1 MSPRIRTPTA
11 TYAKLKSLPVA
22 GKLLTEGV
30 SLIEI
35 GAVVVVGVVV
45 VVAIVVVVEGIVV
58 VVVVVVTGTGI
69 NAAIHT

>member
-1 MSPRIRTPTA
+1 MMRTLRA
-11 TYAKLKSLPVA
+11 MYAKLRSSPVA

-30 SLIEI
+30 ALIKI
-35 GAVVVVGVVV
+35 GAVVGVVV
-45 VVAIVVVVEGIVV
+45 VGATV

>member
-1 MSPRIRTPTA
+1 MMRTLRA
-11 TYAKLKSLPVA
+11 MYAKLRSSPVS

-30 SLIEI
+30 ALIKI
-35 GAVVVVGVVV
+35 GAVAVVVVVVVVGVVV
-45 VVAIVVVVEGIVV
+45 VVATVVVVV

>member
-1 MSPRIRTPTA
+1 MRTLRA
-11 TYAKLKSLPVA
+11 MYAKLRSSPVS

-30 SLIEI
+30 ALIKI
-35 GAVVVVGVVV
+35 GAVAVAVVVVGVVV
-45 VVAIVVVVEGIVV
+45 VVATVVVVV

>member
-1 MSPRIRTPTA
+1 MATTVMSPRIRTPTA

-45 VVAIVVVVEGIVV
+45 VVAIVVVV
-58 VVVVVVTGTGI
+58 VVVTGTGI
-69 NAAIHT
+69 NAAIHTR